1 MTTRHGAP
9 ALMVAVAV
17 TMLSIAACNRSAEQ
31 ERSDTT
37 TAADAPAQ
45 GGPVEI
51 TLKTEPDPVKMGEN
65 TFDVMVMQDGK
76 PVDDAT
82 VSVEF
87 YMPAMPAMNM
97 AEMRSK
103 ADLKPAGNGLYRGS
117 GQVMMAGNW
126 DVTIMAMRGGQEIG
140 TKKLSVTAK

>member
-1 MTTRHGAP
+1 MMIRYGTP
-9 ALMVAVAV
+9 ALMVAVVA
-17 TMLSIAACNRSAEQ
+17 TMLSGAACNRAEQ
-31 ERSDTT
+31 ERTDTT

-51 TLKTEPDPVKMGEN
+51 TLTTEPDPVTMGEN
-65 TFDVMVMQDGK
+65 AFDVMVMQDGK

-87 YMPAMPAMNM
+87 YMPAMPAMKM
-97 AEMRSK
+97 AEMRTK
-103 ADLKPAGNGLYRGS
+103 ADLKPAGNGMYRGS

-126 DVTIMAMRGGQEIG
+126 DVTVMAMRGGQEIG